1 MKKTKLKYLFGLSA
15 GLLLIAPTILSSSRP
30 ADNDKPP
37 TETKPKILSFKDQQ
51 INPTP
56 VIDAEVADVL
66 ATPNTP
72 KEKVIKL
79 FRDALKLIK
88 VWMILVIFRC
98 WVILGK
104 NCLVQQRDR
113 NF

>member
-15 GLLLIAPTILSSSRP
+15 GLLLIAPTILSSCRP

-56 VIDAEVADVL
+56 VTDAEVADVL
-66 ATPNTP
+66 ATSNTP

-79 FRDALKLIK
+79 FRDAAQVDKGVNDISDFQ
-88 VWMILVIFRC
+88 M
-98 WVILGK
+98 LGR
-104 NCLVQQRDR
+104 NRLVQQRDR